1 MVGNSNIEGNPEG
14 QKVLKFPKLDNLF
27 FNHLT
32 LQTTDY
38 RNIFIVTLLP
48 TDNHKKEKINIFTHT
63 L

>member
-48 TDNHKKEKINIFTHT
+48 TDNHK
-63 L
+63 